1 MMLSLPID
9 LNLMYFFFCVS
20 LSSFGGN
27 IQISLLYFVVVAACL
42 KKKKKGY
49 L

>member
-9 LNLMYFFFCVS
+9 LNLMYFFFVS

-42 KKKKKGY
+42 KEKKKGY